1 MTRAALRCAAPAL
14 VLAAT
19 VLLPF
24 LGKAF
29 TIDDTVFLRQ
39 AEHLLS
45 DPLHPTAFEMVWSSA
60 AVPVRNSAIIPSGP
74 AMAYLLVP
82 CVRLGG
88 TEWVAHLTQL
98 LLFGL
103 AILATAGLALRLG
116 LDHAGARAASL
127 LLAATPAA
135 LAMAGTAMPDVP
147 AMAFGVVGMERF
159 FAWRDGHRWQQ
170 GVSAALAFALAAL
183 ARPHLILLLGIAAL
197 ALPGDFLT
205 RRSWQETRR
214 TAWLP
219 LVAAPLLVVAAVF
232 ASRDPAASPVA
243 MARAAGTFSSP
254 YLIPRNIVAFA
265 THWTLVMPLAFPWAV
280 LRWRALLRQPLLYIV
295 TITVGYFLLAGG
307 KSHFLLAGGKSH
319 LALLIAP
326 AAGLGA
332 GVLCDVLGDGW
343 RRRDAIQIV
352 LGLSLLI
359 ALPVVIYIHM
369 PSKYLLASVPTASIL
384 VGRVFAAKSRTFSR
398 AILGATVVAGIVL
411 GLLIIRADAKF
422 AELGRRA
429 ANELIAPQVAAGRNV
444 WFAGHFGFQWYAEKA
459 GARYL
464 TMTPPLP
471 LRGDLA
477 VSSLNSMGF
486 AKNPIDLFPAR
497 KLLAT
502 LEDSTPGGRIMDKSL
517 GSGFYSNHWGYLP
530 WAWGDDVLDRF
541 SLWQLE

>member
-1 MTRAALRCAAPAL
+1 M
-14 VLAAT
+14 
-19 VLLPF
+19 
-24 LGKAF
+24 
-29 TIDDTVFLRQ
+29 FLRQ

-60 AVPVRNSAIIPSGP
+60 ASPVRNSAIMPSGP
-74 AMAYLLVP
+74 VMAYLLVP

-88 TEWVAHLTQL
+88 TEWVAHLTHL
-98 LLFGL
+98 LLFGF

-116 LDHAGARAASL
+116 LDRAGARAASL

-135 LAMAGTAMPDVP
+135 LAMAGTAMPDIP
-147 AMAFGVVGMERF
+147 AMAFGVVGMERL

-170 GVSAALAFALAAL
+170 GVSAALAFALSAL
-183 ARPHLILLLGIAAL
+183 ARPYLILLLGIAGL

-219 LVAAPLLVVAAVF
+219 LVAAPLLVVAVLF
-232 ASRDPAASPVA
+232 ATHDPAASPIA
-243 MARAAGTFSSP
+243 MASAAGTFSSP
-254 YLIPRNIVAFA
+254 YFIPRNIVAFA
-265 THWTLVMPLAFPWAV
+265 THWTLVMPLALPWAV
-280 LRWRALLRQPLLYIV
+280 LRWRALLRQPFLYIV
-295 TITVGYFLLAGG
+295 TITVGFLLLAGG
-307 KSHFLLAGGKSH
+307 KSHILLTGGNPH

-326 AAGLGA
+326 AAGVGA
-332 GVLCDVLGDGW
+332 GVLWDVLGEGW

-359 ALPVVIYIHM
+359 ALPVVIYMHM
-369 PSKYLLASVPTASIL
+369 PSKYLLASAPTASIL
-384 VGRVFAAKSRTFSR
+384 VGRALAARSRTFSR

-411 GLLIIRADAKF
+411 GLLILRADAAF
-422 AELGRRA
+422 SELGRRA

-444 WFAGHFGFQWYAEKA
+444 WFAGHWGFQWYAEKA
-459 GARYL
+459 GARCL

-471 LRGDLA
+471 LPGDLA
-477 VSSLNSMGF
+477 VSSLNSIGH
-486 AKNPIDLFPAR
+486 AINLFPKR

-517 GSGFYSNHWGYLP
+517 GSGFYSNPWGYLP

>member
-1 MTRAALRCAAPAL
+1 
-14 VLAAT
+14 
-19 VLLPF
+19 
-24 LGKAF
+24 
-29 TIDDTVFLRQ
+29 
-39 AEHLLS
+39 
-45 DPLHPTAFEMVWSSA
+45 
-60 AVPVRNSAIIPSGP
+60 
-74 AMAYLLVP
+74 
-82 CVRLGG
+82 
-88 TEWVAHLTQL
+88 
-98 LLFGL
+98 
-103 AILATAGLALRLG
+103 
-116 LDHAGARAASL
+116 
-127 LLAATPAA
+127 
-135 LAMAGTAMPDVP
+135 
-147 AMAFGVVGMERF
+147 MERL

-170 GVSAALAFALAAL
+170 GVSAALAFALSAL
-183 ARPHLILLLGIAAL
+183 ARPHMILLLGIAAL
-197 ALPGDFLT
+197 ALPGDFLM

-232 ASRDPAASPVA
+232 ATRDPAASPVA

-265 THWTLVMPLAFPWAV
+265 THWTLVMPLALPWAV

-326 AAGLGA
+326 AAGVGA
-332 GVLCDVLGDGW
+332 GVLCDVLGEGW

-359 ALPVVIYIHM
+359 ALPIVIYIHM
-369 PSKYLLASVPTASIL
+369 PSKYLLASAPTAAIL
-384 VGRVFAAKSRTFSR
+384 VGRVLAARSRTFSR
-398 AILGATVVAGIVL
+398 AILGSTVVAGIVL
-411 GLLIIRADAKF
+411 GLLILRADAEF
-422 AELGRRA
+422 AGLGRRA

-477 VSSLNSMGF
+477 VSSLNSMGC
-486 AKNPIDLFPAR
+486 AENPIDLVPKR

-502 LEDSTPGGRIMDKSL
+502 LEDSTPGGRIMDNSL
-517 GSGFYSNHWGYLP
+517 GSGFYSNPWGYLP
-530 WAWGDDVLDRF
+530 WAWGDDVIDRF